1 MVLACRDL
9 KRAQEAC
16 DKIMLE
22 TDSKTVY
29 VERVDLASMESIRE
43 FAKNFK
49 SKFNRLDILINNAGK
64 LLKFF
69 FILYKNLTINYTCF
83 KV

>member
-64 LLKFF
+64 NHMCVYLLQNFTKF
-69 FILYKNLTINYTCF
+69 NP
-83 KV
+83 